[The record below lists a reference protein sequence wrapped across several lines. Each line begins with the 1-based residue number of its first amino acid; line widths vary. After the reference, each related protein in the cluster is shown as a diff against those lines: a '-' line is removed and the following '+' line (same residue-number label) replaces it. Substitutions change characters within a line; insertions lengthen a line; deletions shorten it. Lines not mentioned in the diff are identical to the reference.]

1 MVNVSVEF
9 DKNKYSDI
17 MRQVSLLAN
26 ETQINKAIGRAAKR
40 AANAARTETVKQ
52 LSSEYTLPVSE
63 MRGTLSTRNLMG
75 GDIGAA
81 MQISSNPFA
90 LPKFEGVTPKEPV
103 KKPVLAQVKKGSS
116 KLELARSFAA
126 KMKSGHVGIYERD
139 TDKSLPLGQHFG
151 PATTGMFKANE
162 KVNEAVLEKAGE
174 TLNKRVIHELE
185 RLMYG

>member
-1 MVNVSVEF
+1 
-9 DKNKYSDI
+9 
-17 MRQVSLLAN
+17 MRTVSLLAN
-26 ETQINKAIGRAAKR
+26 EAQINKAISRAAKR
-40 AANAARTETVKQ
+40 AADSAKTETVKQ
-52 LSSEYTLPVSE
+52 LTNEYTLPVSE
-63 MRGTLSTRNLMG
+63 IRETVSARNLTG

-90 LPKFEGVTPKEPV
+90 LTKFDGVTPKEPV

-116 KLELARSFAA
+116 KLELAKSFAA
-126 KMKSGHVGIYERD
+126 KMKSGHVGIYERE
-139 TDKSLPLGQHFG
+139 TDKSLPLEQHFG